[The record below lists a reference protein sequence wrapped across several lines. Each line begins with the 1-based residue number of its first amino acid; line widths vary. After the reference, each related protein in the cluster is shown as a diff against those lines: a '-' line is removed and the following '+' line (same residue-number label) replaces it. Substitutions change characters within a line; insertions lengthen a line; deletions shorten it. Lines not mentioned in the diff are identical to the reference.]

1 MQKRQ
6 KNTLDDT
13 LLLLLSLSTL
23 LFNSVEYS
31 LLGLG
36 SLSDITFSVDEDD
49 LTILGDNDLTTLG
62 ILSSWK

>member
-1 MQKRQ
+1 MQKPQ
-6 KNTLDDT
+6 KDTLDDT
-13 LLLLLSLSTL
+13 LLLLLSLSAL